1 MVKVFYI
8 DSDNTNVGKKME
20 KILEKY
26 TEKKNA
32 IHKQLQ
38 PLRQI
43 RRKTG
48 MHGEEVDKLFKE
60 LWKLDEEQREE
71 ELLAIKNFFLK
82 KYKKN
87 IKDGDLIEDIGK
99 SGYRTSN
106 VYIISKKKGR
116 NKSFKTW

>member
-1 MVKVFYI
+1 
-8 DSDNTNVGKKME
+8 
-20 KILEKY
+20 
-26 TEKKNA
+26 
-32 IHKQLQ
+32 
-38 PLRQI
+38 
-43 RRKTG
+43 

-60 LWKLDEEQREE
+60 LWKLDEEQQEE
-71 ELLAIKNFFLK
+71 ELLAIKNFLLK